1 MDFVSI
7 LTAMVAGFISFVS
20 PCVLPLVPAYVSYI
34 SGVSIDNLKESN
46 RNSQKVLINSIAF
59 VIGFS
64 IVFITLGASASI
76 VGKVLARNKKTFDLI
91 AGLII
96 IIFGIHTTGLIR
108 LQFLNYEKKTKIGKR
123 RPSFL
128 NALILGIAF
137 SFGWTPC
144 VGPILGAILAQAS
157 TYDTMAKGIFLLS
170 FYSLGMAIPF
180 ILAAIALDKF
190 FTVFKSIRKYFK
202 QIEIFAGLLLIGL
215 GLSLVFGMGL
225 HSLYIVGIIS
235 LSIGIAVLSLRG
247 ISLIG
252 LFGLILLLISLPLV
266 AGFDFNIQ
274 LLSSFVLAL
283 VGFLVIKKREEV
295 YKHE

>member
-46 RNSQKVLINSIAF
+46 KNSQKVLINSIAF
-59 VIGFS
+59 AIGFS
-64 IVFITLGASASI
+64 IVFIALGASASI

-108 LQFLNYEKKTKIGKR
+108 LQFLNYEKKAKTSKR
-123 RPSFL
+123 SPSFL
-128 NALILGIAF
+128 NALILGFAF

-144 VGPILGAILAQAS
+144 VGPILGAILAKAS

-225 HSLYIVGIIS
+225 HSLYIFGIIS
-235 LSIGIAVLSLRG
+235 LSIGIAFLSLRD
-247 ISLIG
+247 ISLIE
-252 LFGLILLLISLPLV
+252 LLGLILLLISLPLV
-266 AGFDFNIQ
+266 AGFDFNIR
-274 LLSSFVLAL
+274 LLSIFILAL
-283 VGFLVIKKREEV
+283 VGFLVIKKTGRELQT
-295 YKHE
+295 